1 MKSTIIEMDRLQLE
15 TYVRDLGAERF
26 RADQLRNAIYER
38 FAISFDEMSTLPA
51 RLRERLETG
60 AVICD
65 VETAAERVSR
75 DGTVKY
81 LLELSDRNTVEMVWI
96 PQPGRNT
103 LCISSQVGCPVMCRF
118 CASGEG
124 GLQRNLTPA
133 EIACQV
139 LLAARIHG
147 EKPDNI
153 VVMGVGEPLLNF
165 DNLAAALA
173 VLNDKDRFGIGAR
186 RITVSTSGIV
196 PAMRRLA
203 DLGRQY
209 NLAVSIHAPDDR
221 LRAVFIPDHHRY
233 GLDEIVDACVYYYR
247 RTNRKPTFEYV
258 LVAGRN
264 DEIENARQ
272 LGLLAERA
280 GTKVNLI
287 PCNPGGDDG
296 PPSRTRVHAF
306 LRELEARGIGA
317 TVRAGRGADITAA
330 CGQLRSAARR
340 DPGPAVQ

>member
-1 MKSTIIEMDRLQLE
+1 MDRLQLE
-15 TYVRDLGAERF
+15 AYVRGLGAERF
-26 RADQLRNAIYER
+26 RADQLRNWIYER
-38 FAISFDEMSTLPA
+38 FAVSFDEMRTLPA
-51 RLRERLETG
+51 RLRERLGEE
-60 AVICD
+60 AVVCD

-81 LLELSDRNTVEMVWI
+81 LLELSDRNIVEMVWI

-103 LCISSQVGCPVMCRF
+103 LCVSSQVGCPVMCRF

-124 GLQRNLTPA
+124 GLQRNLAPA

-139 LLAARIHG
+139 ILASRIHG

-173 VLNDKDRFGIGAR
+173 ILNDEDRCGIGAR

-196 PAMRRLA
+196 PGMRRLA
-203 DLGRQY
+203 DTGRQY

-221 LRAVFIPDHHRY
+221 LRAAFIPDHYRY
-233 GLDEIVDACVYYYR
+233 GLDEIVNACVYYHR
-247 RTNRKPTFEYV
+247 RTSRKPTFEYV

-264 DEIENARQ
+264 DGIEDARR

-280 GTKVNLI
+280 GAKVNLI
-287 PCNPGGDDG
+287 PCNPRGGCC
-296 PPSRTRVHAF
+296 PPSQTRVYAF
-306 LRELEARGIGA
+306 LRELETRGIGA
-317 TVRAGRGADITAA
+317 TVRAGRGADVTAA
-330 CGQLRSAARR
+330 CGQLRSTARG
-340 DPGPAVQ
+340 DPGQAVR